1 MIRAK
6 ISANNVWSIG
16 YLSGYGQGELRR
28 GRLESWP
35 FINSFASLLG
45 GKEWSGWGRADFRM
59 AGGGMRLDQRV
70 GAWRIGTDTRLLRV
84 WSGLFAT
91 TRERKKLDFST
102 LFFPRT
108 YREEGDIQAD
118 ALDLRIRLE
127 YRLSRWGVRYGF
139 AQIVPLR
146 VKSSFELGDG
156 EREGSGGREHR
167 LVLFFLSV
175 AVAYSEE
182 LIEKLAALVPP
193 PVMSDIPAWEE
204 YTPVYP
210 FDSQALDAEWNA
222 WWDRAWRPYLGDIRV
237 EETVDD
243 VRVFV
248 AEPAD
253 ISGWGEGGA

>member
-1 MIRAK
+1 M
-6 ISANNVWSIG
+6 V
-16 YLSGYGQGELRR
+16 R
-28 GRLESWP
+28 GK
-35 FINSFASLLG
+35 G
-45 GKEWSGWGRADFRM
+45 
-59 AGGGMRLDQRV
+59 AGGES
-70 GAWRIGTDTRLLRV
+70 IV
-84 WSGLFAT
+84 WCCFFSG
-91 TRERKKLDFST
+91 
-102 LFFPRT
+102 
-108 YREEGDIQAD
+108 
-118 ALDLRIRLE
+118 
-127 YRLSRWGVRYGF
+127 
-139 AQIVPLR
+139 
-146 VKSSFELGDG
+146 
-156 EREGSGGREHR
+156 
-167 LVLFFLSV
+167 

-253 ISGWGEGGA
+253 ISGWGVGGGGA